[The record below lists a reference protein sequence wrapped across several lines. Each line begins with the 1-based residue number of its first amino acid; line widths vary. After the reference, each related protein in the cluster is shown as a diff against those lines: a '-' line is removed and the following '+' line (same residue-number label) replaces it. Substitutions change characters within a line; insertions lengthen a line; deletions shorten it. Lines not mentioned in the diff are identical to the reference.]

1 MGPPNSHTMSFMDT
15 SILKCLFLAV
25 RVPTNKL
32 NCKSTAPN
40 TTSITTNI
48 IHTNLAGTNVL

>member
-1 MGPPNSHTMSFMDT
+1 MSFMDT
-15 SILKCLFLAV
+15 NILKSLFLVV

-32 NCKSTAPN
+32 YRKSTAPN

-48 IHTNLAGTNVL
+48 IHANLAGTNVL